1 MRRLLYT
8 VAFLALLGASAC
20 TSSGEIIY
28 TGTNEDAREGDW
40 IKDPEAE
47 ALTKDGAS
55 RQDTTRTESNRVDIP
70 VLEFA
75 QMSSVSKGYA
85 LHRHSGY
92 ESRYVRSLF
101 EGIRQIDY
109 VDRRVSFLGFGDDYM
124 SEGYTGRSANTLYP
138 GLYSNEELN
147 TRLGRERYR
156 AYSTN
161 EGPYTTTGK
170 LVTEGV
176 KSNSWVESMQGD
188 AYVEG
193 ARTRYGYDAAF
204 NTRVVGL
211 HLWKYADREIV
222 ADSVEVTYT
231 IVYYNTNEFGT
242 GPTEIDEPVP
252 YYTEYIDDS
261 ATLPKEG
268 TSVEYIKRSDRRN
281 ILRWK
286 FPKGIKAGETNS
298 MKYKVTVRLDA
309 EPEYVPPEH
318 RSSDHEKQ

>member
-1 MRRLLYT
+1 MGRLLYT
-8 VAFLALLGASAC
+8 TLLLALLGTAC
-20 TSSGEIIY
+20 TSSGEIVY

-55 RQDTTRTESNRVDIP
+55 RQDTTRTQSNRVDIP

-75 QMSSVSKGYA
+75 QMSVTSKGYA
-85 LHRHSGY
+85 LHRRSGY
-92 ESRYVRSLF
+92 ESRYVRTIY
-101 EGIRQIDY
+101 EGIRLADY
-109 VDRRVSFLGFGDDYM
+109 VDRRVAFHGYGDDYM
-124 SEGYTGRSANTLYP
+124 TEYLQGRSANTLYP
-138 GLYSNEELN
+138 SVYGNEELN
-147 TRLGRERYR
+147 TRMGRERYR

-161 EGPYTTTGK
+161 EGPYTTTGR

-204 NTRVVGL
+204 NSRVIGL

-222 ADSVEVTYT
+222 ADAVEVTYT
-231 IVYYNTNEFGT
+231 IVYYNTNEYDT
-242 GPTEIDEPVP
+242 GPTEVDEPVP
-252 YYTEYIDDS
+252 YYTEYIEGS

-268 TSVEYIKRSDRRN
+268 TSVEYIKRSDRRH

-298 MKYKVTVRLDA
+298 MKYKVTVKLDA
-309 EPEYVPPEH
+309 ESEYQPPEH
-318 RSSDHEKQ
+318 REDHEKQ